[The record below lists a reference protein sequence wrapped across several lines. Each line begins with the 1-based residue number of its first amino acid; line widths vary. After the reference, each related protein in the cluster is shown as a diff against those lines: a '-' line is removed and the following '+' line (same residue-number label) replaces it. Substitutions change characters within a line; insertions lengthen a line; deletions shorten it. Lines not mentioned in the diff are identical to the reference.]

1 MHLRILALLTPLLL
15 TACATTQSD
24 DGAICAGT
32 QGDRRALAAA
42 LVADGGAQSRRAG
55 LTLLDRMAAGCG

>member
-1 MHLRILALLTPLLL
+1 LALLAVTLL

-24 DGAICAGT
+24 DGAICQGT

-42 LVADGGAQSRRAG
+42 LVADGGEESRRAG